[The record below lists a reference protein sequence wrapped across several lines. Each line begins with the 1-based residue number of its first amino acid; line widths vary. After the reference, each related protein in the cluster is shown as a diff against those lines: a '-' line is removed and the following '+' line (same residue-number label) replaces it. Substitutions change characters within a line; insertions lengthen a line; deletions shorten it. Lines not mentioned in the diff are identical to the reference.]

1 MTPAVPR
8 ELTVCLGE
16 AARVVGI
23 LNYFRQGPREASSF
37 AYDLAWLAATD
48 RFNLSPDLALVSERQ
63 YRKAPSKV
71 DSVFHL
77 ALADTAPDGWGRRV
91 IARDHARRRQAEA
104 RAGRTPP
111 AALTELDYLLGVD
124 DVSRVGA
131 LRLRDQTG
139 AFLRATQDNVRAIPL
154 LFELQH
160 LLSASRA
167 VELGKESAADLRFL
181 RGQGTSLGGMRPKC
195 SILDDDG
202 SLAIGKFPSV
212 GDDRSVVKGEV
223 LALQLARAA
232 GIDAA
237 TGRVV
242 HAGGDVE
249 TPVAL
254 IRRFD
259 RSPDGGRI
267 PYLSAASML
276 QASREDERAY
286 TEIAD
291 AILASGADPRT
302 DCHELWRRIV
312 FSLLITNVDDH
323 LQNHGFL
330 HVAHGQWRLAP
341 AFDLNPFPD
350 KDRELKL
357 WLTEDSGPVAEIDA
371 VMAAAVRFRLTPDEA
386 RTILAEVVK
395 ATGEW
400 RKLAVRKA
408 VGMTRRE
415 IEDFAPAFE
424 HEQRKAALRWLQ
436 R

>member
-1 MTPAVPR
+1 MTPAAPR
-8 ELTVCLGE
+8 ELTVCLGQ
-16 AARVVGI
+16 AARVVGQ
-23 LNYFRQGPREASSF
+23 LSYFRQGPREASSF
-37 AYDLAWLAATD
+37 SYDPAWLSATD
-48 RFNLSPDLALVSERQ
+48 RFTLSPDLALIAERQ
-63 YRKAPSKV
+63 YRKAPSKL

-91 IARDHARRRQAEA
+91 IARDHAKRRQGEA
-104 RAGRTPP
+104 RSGRPLP

-124 DVSRVGA
+124 DVSRIGA

-139 AFLRATQDNVRAIPL
+139 VFLRATQEGVRAIHP

-195 SILDDDG
+195 SVQDDDG
-202 SLAIGKFPSV
+202 CLAIGKFPSV
-212 GDDRSVVKGEV
+212 GDEHSVVRGEV
-223 LALQLARAA
+223 LALRLAKAA

-237 TGRVV
+237 TARVV
-242 HAGGDVE
+242 HTGGDRE
-249 TPVAL
+249 GPVAL

-259 RSPDGGRI
+259 RSPDGSRV

-286 TEIAD
+286 AEIAD

-330 HVAHGQWRLAP
+330 HAVHGQWRLAP
-341 AFDLNPFPD
+341 AFDINPFPD

-357 WLTEDSGPVAEIDA
+357 WLTEDSGPVADIDA
-371 VMAAAVRFRLTPDEA
+371 VMAAAPRFRLIPTAA
-386 RTILAEVVK
+386 RRILGEVVQ

-400 RKLAVRKA
+400 RRVAAGKA
-408 VGMTRRE
+408 IGMTRRE
-415 IEDFAPAFE
+415 IDDFAPAFE
-424 HEQRKAALRWLQ
+424 HEQREAAIRWLQ